1 MSMFQKNRILIFDEC
16 AFTGRLLYSILLA
29 FEVEQID
36 ICHDLEKAK
45 EYIKDTKFD
54 CIFCDWSGW
63 PDPEP
68 AFLEF
73 VRMSDS
79 SIDPMAPTIIITG
92 QTTKKN
98 VLKSRDLGCTEII
111 AKPVSTTQV
120 FDKLYSALYS
130 PRTFIEHEVYT
141 GPDRRRRNAYDHAGV
156 ERRLETTLSQTEID
170 NLLESSDVD
179 G

>member
-1 MSMFQKNRILIFDEC
+1 MTMFQKHRILIFDEC
-16 AFTGRLLYSILLA
+16 VFTGRLLYSILLA
-29 FEVEQID
+29 FEVEQIE

-45 EYIKDTKFD
+45 NFIKDTKFD

-68 AFLEF
+68 ACLEF

-79 SIDPMAPTIIITG
+79 SIDPTVPIIVFSG
-92 QTTKKN
+92 QTTKSN

-120 FDKLYSALYS
+120 FDKLYSAIYA
-130 PRTFIEHEVYT
+130 PRSFIAHEVYT
-141 GPDRRRRNAYDHAGV
+141 GPDRRRRNGDDHAGL
-156 ERRLETTLSQTEID
+156 ERRAESTLSQIEID
-170 NLLESSDVD
+170 KLLEGADVD